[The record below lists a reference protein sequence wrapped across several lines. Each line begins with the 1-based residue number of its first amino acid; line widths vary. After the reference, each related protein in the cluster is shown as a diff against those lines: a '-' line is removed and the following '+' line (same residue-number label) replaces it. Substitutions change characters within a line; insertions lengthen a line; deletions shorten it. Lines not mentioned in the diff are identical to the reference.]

1 MTRQKKP
8 ALVVTFDTTSQA
20 MAAESLFQA
29 AGLPGR
35 MIPIP
40 SQITAGCGLAW
51 KAEPEQ
57 KEPLLDAI
65 SKAKLGYAACTV
77 VGVFR

>member
-1 MTRQKKP
+1 MRQKCP
-8 ALVVTFDTTSQA
+8 AFIIAFDTTTQA
-20 MAAESLFQA
+20 LAAEKLFREN
-29 AGLPGR
+29 GLPGR

-40 SQITAGCGLAW
+40 AQVSAGCGLAW